1 MGLQSSRSGQGGC
14 LEGTTEALVSF
25 LMTPMI
31 ALKLMPPE
39 SRVTPD
45 APKAGDPR
53 VFVRLGGAPVFPL
66 VGLKQHLLG
75 SIEVRFKKKGNLAD
89 PALISEVHGALGI

>member
-53 VFVRLGGAPVFPL
+53 VFVRLCGAPVFL

-75 SIEVRFKKKGNLAD
+75 SIEVRLEMKGTLWTQ
-89 PALISEVHGALGI
+89 H